1 MESPFGNDDVR
12 SGSKS
17 TDTLGEARLG
27 SGGMSLSDAFLREQL
42 HSLGY
47 REVEQVAIG
56 MQGAVFRLGGG
67 LVAKIWFHAGEGEL
81 RTLGELYAAVDGRLP
96 YRTPRVLE
104 LHRPGAYWVTI
115 EEELPGVPLHAVAPQ
130 FGEVGWERMR
140 DCVVEVVEA
149 VAQVEAPAVLRRTT
163 VLDEPD
169 PFRPEGMSW
178 IDALSGLV
186 RRRVARFGDQLSP
199 VIDNFEAKVENL
211 LVLLSDLKE
220 PETRLVHGDV
230 TAGNILVDENLRPV
244 TLLDFGL
251 LTMPGDPVFEAAATA
266 TVIDLW
272 SPRAREIEAA
282 FDKSFATHLGYA
294 PRHLLTYRCAYSLI
308 IANAHDEDP
317 YNRDTHVPL
326 TAKLFNSPEVAAL
339 LSR

>member
-1 MESPFGNDDVR
+1 
-12 SGSKS
+12 
-17 TDTLGEARLG
+17 
-27 SGGMSLSDAFLREQL
+27 MSLSDAFLRDQL

-47 REVEQVAIG
+47 REPEQVAIG
-56 MQGAVFRLGGG
+56 MQGAVFRLGGDKI
-67 LVAKIWFHAGEGEL
+67 AKIWFHAGESEL
-81 RTLGELYAAVDGRLP
+81 RTLGELYAALDGRLP
-96 YRTPRVLE
+96 YRTPRVLD
-104 LHRPGAYWVTI
+104 LHRPGLYWVTI
-115 EEELPGVPLHAVAPQ
+115 EEELPGVPLHTVAPQ
-130 FGEVGWERMR
+130 FGEAGWERMR

-149 VAQVEAPAVLRRTT
+149 LAQVDAPAVLRRTT

-169 PFRPEGMSW
+169 PFRPDGMSW
-178 IDALSGLV
+178 IEALSGLV
-186 RRRVARFGDQLSP
+186 RRRLARFGDQLSP
-199 VIDNFEAKVENL
+199 VIDNFDTKIENL
-211 LVLLSDLKE
+211 FVLLSDLKE

-230 TAGNILVDENLRPV
+230 TAGNILVDENLNPV

-282 FDKSFATHLGYA
+282 FDKEFAARLGYD
-294 PRHLLTYRCAYSLI
+294 PEHLLTYRCAYSLI

-326 TAKLFNSPEVAAL
+326 TASFFNSPQVAAL

>member
-1 MESPFGNDDVR
+1 
-12 SGSKS
+12 
-17 TDTLGEARLG
+17 
-27 SGGMSLSDAFLREQL
+27 MSLSDAFLQEQL

-47 REVEQVAIG
+47 QYVEQVAIG
-56 MQGAVFRLGGG
+56 MQGAVFRLGGEQ
-67 LVAKIWFHAGEGEL
+67 VAKIWFHAGESEL
-81 RTLGELYAAVDGRLP
+81 RTLGELYAALDGRLP
-96 YRTPRVLE
+96 YRTPRL
-104 LHRPGAYWVTI
+104 LDLRRPGQYWVTI
-115 EEELPGVPLHAVAPQ
+115 EEELPGVPLHTVAPQ
-130 FGEVGWERMR
+130 FGDAGWERMR

-169 PFRPEGMSW
+169 PFRPEGVSW
-178 IDALSGLV
+178 IEALSGLV

-199 VIDNFEAKVENL
+199 VIDDFETKIANL
-211 LVLLSDLKE
+211 LGLLADLKE

-282 FDKSFATHLGYA
+282 FDTEFAARLGYDTE
-294 PRHLLTYRCAYSLI
+294 HLLIYRCAYSLL

-317 YNRDTHVPL
+317 YNRGTHVPL
-326 TAKLFNSPEVAAL
+326 TAKLFNSPQVAAL